1 MRCLFLVFFS
11 RLLFFL
17 PLSISDCFNLI
28 HRLHLQSV
36 LSITIPLLLHHLSS
50 SSLPFF
56 LCSLSLSLS
65 PSLCP
70 SLPPSLPPPQPPGSL
85 TPTSPHLSLY
95 HSPSFILS
103 PHLPSAP
110 PLPHFTCP
118 SLCLSLLL

>member
-50 SSLPFF
+50 SSVPFF

-65 PSLCP
+65 LCP
-70 SLPPSLPPPQPPGSL
+70 HVRYLA
-85 TPTSPHLSLY
+85 
-95 HSPSFILS
+95 LS
-103 PHLPSAP
+103 PYH
-110 PLPHFTCP
+110 
-118 SLCLSLLL
+118 SLLLQLHQNPWRLQSFICSTHT

>member
-50 SSLPFF
+50 SSVPFF

-65 PSLCP
+65 LRVYRSHTSTLTPICALTYYTSP
-70 SLPPSLPPPQPPGSL
+70 TPPPL
-85 TPTSPHLSLY
+85 L
-95 HSPSFILS
+95 
-103 PHLPSAP
+103 
-110 PLPHFTCP
+110 
-118 SLCLSLLL
+118 SLCLFLPLLSLSLSLSPSL

>member
-50 SSLPFF
+50 SCPFLP
-56 LCSLSLSLS
+56 LLSLSLSLS
-65 PSLCP
+65 SLCSLTLSP
-70 SLPPSLPPPQPPGSL
+70 LFLHLSPLSLPLPLFS
-85 TPTSPHLSLY
+85 LSLSLSLSLSSRTLSRSV
-95 HSPSFILS
+95 SPS
-103 PHLPSAP
+103 
-110 PLPHFTCP
+110 
-118 SLCLSLLL
+118 